1 MFICHKQRKCL
12 SPEHWVVHSQGVCPG
27 TATHSYVMPYL
38 QSADHMHFQIPNG
51 NYWHYHNH
59 LDTHTAGRASQLAD
73 CVQSRA
79 KTPTGWAQHM
89 YCSTYSLP
97 VSQTVYYLITRAA
110 LTQTYRTSP
119 CKGIYAELVMVVRFL
134 SKYYKTTALTSR
146 LNWAFNSRIK
156 KEMQNVEKVVS
167 DLWETKCSCSSIK
180 VNGKKSLQTH
190 NW

>member
-12 SPEHWVVHSQGVCPG
+12 SPEHWVAHSRGVCPG

-38 QSADHMHFQIPNG
+38 QSADHMHFQIPNW

-79 KTPTGWAQHM
+79 KTPTGWAQDM

-97 VSQTVYYLITRAA
+97 VRQTLYHLMTLLYWPRLTGPALIKEYMQSFNWIV
-110 LTQTYRTSP
+110 QTYICYVAFRDWQSP
-119 CKGIYAELVMVVRFL
+119 TG
-134 SKYYKTTALTSR
+134 TLTSIVQISE
-146 LNWAFNSRIK
+146 LK
-156 KEMQNVEKVVS
+156 
-167 DLWETKCSCSSIK
+167 
-180 VNGKKSLQTH
+180 
-190 NW
+190 